1 MGGAVMVI
9 DCLEYQTTNNDLVR
23 FLVENRFSNLEL
35 RLLLFWARHPHAK
48 LSIYTIASAMDTARI
63 NLRDA
68 ISSLVGKCVLE
79 EQPNGCGL
87 TTYYLSG
94 DQSTQDRIDELSQLD
109 WNQLKVLERQLQ
121 GEAVLY

>member
-1 MGGAVMVI
+1 MVM
-9 DCLEYQTTNNDLVR
+9 DLLVHKTANENLLK

-68 ISSLVGKCVLE
+68 IATLVSKCVLE
-79 EQPNGCGL
+79 EQQNGCGL
-87 TTYYLSG
+87 TTYYLSRNNA
-94 DQSTQDRIDELSQLD
+94 TQDRVDELSRLD
-109 WNQLKVLERQLQ
+109 WNQLKTLEKHLQ
-121 GEAVLY
+121 S

>member
-1 MGGAVMVI
+1 MVM
-9 DCLEYQTTNNDLVR
+9 DLLVYKTANENLLK

-68 ISSLVGKCVLE
+68 IATLVSKCVLE
-79 EQPNGCGL
+79 EQQNGCGL
-87 TTYYLSG
+87 TTYYLSCNTA
-94 DQSTQDRIDELSQLD
+94 TQDRVDELSRLD
-109 WNQLKVLERQLQ
+109 WNQLKTLEKNLQ
-121 GEAVLY
+121 S